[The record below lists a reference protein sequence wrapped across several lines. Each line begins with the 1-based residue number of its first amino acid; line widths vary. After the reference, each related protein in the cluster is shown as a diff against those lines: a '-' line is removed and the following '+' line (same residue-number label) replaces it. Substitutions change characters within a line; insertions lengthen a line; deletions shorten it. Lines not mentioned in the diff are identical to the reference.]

1 MRKALVVD
9 DDKDVIEIFSLYLQR
24 EGFQVIPAYSGPEA
38 LKLFHKEKPD
48 IVILDI
54 MLPGM
59 DGWEV
64 CKAIRERADTPI
76 LMLTART
83 EEADRVLGLELGA
96 DDYVIKPFSP
106 REVVARVKAILR
118 RREVRRSILTVGSL
132 SLDREGCEVSIKG
145 KRITLTP
152 KQFEILWM
160 LANNAG
166 RVVRREEMVRTIWGD
181 EDYIPDER
189 VVDQHIKRMRKLF
202 EGESGLRLETVR
214 GVGYR
219 LVVEE

>member
-1 MRKALVVD
+1 MVD

-24 EGFQVIPAYSGPEA
+24 EGFQVIPAYSGTEA
-38 LKLFHKEKPD
+38 LKLFHKERPD

-64 CKAIRERADTPI
+64 CKVIRGRADTPI

-96 DDYVIKPFSP
+96 DDYVVKPFSP

-118 RREVRRSILTVGSL
+118 RREVRRSMLTVGSL
-132 SLDREGCEVSIKG
+132 TLDREGCEVSIKG

-152 KQFEILWM
+152 KQFEILWI

-189 VVDQHIKRMRKLF
+189 VVDQHIKRMRKLL
-202 EGESGLRLETVR
+202 EGEVGLRLETVR

-219 LVVEE
+219 LVVES

>member
-1 MRKALVVD
+1 MRKVLVVD

-24 EGFQVIPAYSGPEA
+24 EGFQVIPAYSGTEA
-38 LKLFHKEKPD
+38 LKLFHKERPD

-64 CKAIRERADTPI
+64 CKVIRGRADTPI

-96 DDYVIKPFSP
+96 DDYVVKPFSP

-118 RREVRRSILTVGSL
+118 RREVRRSMLTVGSL
-132 SLDREGCEVSIKG
+132 TLDREGCEVSIKG

-152 KQFEILWM
+152 KQFEILWI

-189 VVDQHIKRMRKLF
+189 VVDQHIKRMRKLL
-202 EGESGLRLETVR
+202 EGEVGLRLETVR

-219 LVVEE
+219 LVVES